1 MRIAFIAD
9 ALDDQY
15 AGIHIY
21 TREMLNALAQ
31 IDVQNTYIAIRSKQ
45 GTDLHEKIEQIVLPV
60 LSIPGY
66 SAYRLLVKI
75 PQALVKAKAD
85 IVVEPRHFGP
95 FNLPKHIRRMTVI
108 HDLTPILFPEMHQR
122 FSRTLQRW
130 FLPSILRRADHVIT
144 NSFYTKKDV
153 EKHYPVTKGK
163 ITAIQ
168 LGKDPIFKPIK
179 NDLLLKKYQIK
190 KPYLLSV
197 GTIEPRKNLSTLLTA
212 FEQFKKEKKKLG
224 AFDNY
229 QLVLTGKSGWKN
241 AALMEAIQQSDFS
254 EDIILTGYVAW
265 EELPALYSAAD
276 VFIYPS
282 LYEGFGLPV
291 LEAMACATPVLVS
304 DVSSLPEVGGKAAH
318 YFPPQSSDVLCEKM
332 IELTQNHIL
341 RKESGQRSLVQADK
355 FSWERAAKEMIQL
368 WALS

>member
-21 TREMLNALAQ
+21 TLEILNALAKL
-31 IDVQNTYIAIRSKQ
+31 DTQNNYIAVRSKL
-45 GTDLHEKIEQIVLPV
+45 GTALHPDIEQIILPV

-85 IVVEPRHFGP
+85 IVIEPRHFGP

-144 NSFYTKKDV
+144 NSFYTQQDV
-153 EKHYPVTKGK
+153 EQYYPITKGK

-168 LGKDPIFKPIK
+168 LGKDSIFKPTK
-179 NDLLLKKYQIK
+179 NDLILKKYKIK
-190 KPYLLSV
+190 KPYFLSV
-197 GTIEPRKNLSTLLTA
+197 GTIEPRKNLSTLLSA
-212 FEQFKKEKKKLG
+212 FEVFKQQTNN
-224 AFDNY
+224 NY

-241 AALMEAIQQSDFS
+241 ADLMAAIEQSAFS

-265 EELPALYSAAD
+265 EELPVLYSAAE

-291 LEAMACATPVLVS
+291 LEAMACGTVVLVS
-304 DVSSLPEVGGKAAH
+304 EVSSLPEVGGAAAH
-318 YFPPQSSDVLCEKM
+318 YFPPTSVDALCEKM
-332 IELTQNHIL
+332 IELSQNQDL
-341 RKESGQRSLVQADK
+341 RDRSAALSLAQAEK
-355 FSWERAAKEMIQL
+355 FSWERAARGMVEL
-368 WALS
+368 W